1 MKRKGKLYGLIGKEK
16 KPLET
21 DKIKR
26 QGTKERDTQD
36 EDIRNI
42 REPDMMRRQETRNK

>member
-1 MKRKGKLYGLIGKEK
+1 MKRKEKLYGLIEKEN
-16 KPLET
+16 KPLEA

-26 QGTKERDTQD
+26 QGTRERDTQD

-42 REPDMMRRQETRNK
+42 REPDMMKRQETRNK